1 MKQYQITIKLKNGD
15 EINAKVAARNQS
27 DAIKRLQGIPE
38 VADLLNG
45 QEIEKIDVEPIQI
58 KPIDNER
65 FGVTTIDNKPGWFV
79 IADLDNGIKVEWK
92 KGMYNETNRAMP
104 IGDGELPADALK
116 MATILREIG
125 EYLSLNFKE
134 LI

>member
-15 EINAKVAARNQS
+15 EVNAKVAARNQS

-65 FGVTTIDNKPGWFV
+65 FGVTTIDNKPGWYV

-92 KGMYNETNRAMP
+92 KGMYNETNRPLP
-104 IGDGELPADALK
+104 IGENGMPVDTLK
-116 MATILREIG
+116 LATALREIG

>member
-15 EINAKVAARNQS
+15 EINAKVVARNQS
-27 DAIKRLQGIPE
+27 DAIKRLRETSKVSEFI
-38 VADLLNG
+38 NG
-45 QEIEKIDVEPIQI
+45 QEIEKIDVVPIQI

-65 FGVTTIDNKPGWFV
+65 FGVTTIDNKPGWYV
-79 IADLDNGIKVEWK
+79 IADLDNKVKIEWK

-116 MATILREIG
+116 MSTILREIG
-125 EYLSLNFKE
+125 EYLSNNFKE

>member
-15 EINAKVAARNQS
+15 EMNAKVAARNQS

-65 FGVTTIDNKPGWFV
+65 FGVTTIDNKPGWYV

-92 KGMYNETNRAMP
+92 KGMYNETNRPLP
-104 IGDGELPADALK
+104 IGENGMPVDTLK
-116 MATILREIG
+116 LATALREIG
-125 EYLSLNFKE
+125 EYLFVNFKE

>member
-15 EINAKVAARNQS
+15 EINAKVVARNQS

-45 QEIEKIDVEPIQI
+45 QEIEKIDVKPIQI

-65 FGVTTIDNKPGWFV
+65 FGVTTIDNKSGWYV
-79 IADLDNGIKVEWK
+79 IADLDNKVKIEWK

-125 EYLSLNFKE
+125 EYLSNNFKE

>member
-15 EINAKVAARNQS
+15 EVNAKVAARNQS

-65 FGVTTIDNKPGWFV
+65 FGVTTIDNKPGWYV

-92 KGMYNETNRAMP
+92 KGMYNETNRPLP
-104 IGDGELPADALK
+104 IGGNGMPDDALK
-116 MATILREIG
+116 LATALREIG

>member
-1 MKQYQITIKLKNGD
+1 MKQYKVIIKLTNGD
-15 EINAKVAARNQS
+15 RVEANVTARNQS
-27 DAIKRLQGIPE
+27 DAIKRLQETQQFAEFVEGKTLDGIE
-38 VADLLNG
+38 V
-45 QEIEKIDVEPIQI
+45 VPVPIQ
-58 KPIDNER
+58 PIDNER
-65 FGVTTIDNKPGWFV
+65 FGVTTIDNKPGWYV
-79 IADLDNGIKVEWK
+79 IADLDNKVKIEWK

-104 IGDGELPADALK
+104 TGDGELPADALK

>member
-1 MKQYQITIKLKNGD
+1 MKRYKINILLSNGNKI
-15 EINAKVAARNQS
+15 EAKVTARNGA
-27 DAIKRLQGIPE
+27 DAVNRLLKQPEMDEYVGNAEIVSKEIIPIPTE
-38 VADLLNG
+38 
-45 QEIEKIDVEPIQI
+45 
-58 KPIDNER
+58 PIDNER
-65 FGVTTIDNKPGWFV
+65 FGVTTICNKQGWYV
-79 IADLDNGIKVEWK
+79 VADLDNGIKVEWK

-125 EYLSLNFKE
+125 EYLSNNFKE